1 MTGRRSRL
9 GVDSIIFMG
18 CQVSI
23 IGRLARSGQGLLESV
38 AYYSTSFWVVM
49 GILSSQISTK
59 AMVPVCRQLATTYEA
74 GIPIIKAIDHVGS
87 HSKDPIVR
95 KTLLAMGEDLRGGA
109 TLAEAA
115 QRQSMHLS
123 PFFVQ
128 LLATGE
134 KGGHLDVMLN
144 DLAEYFE
151 DRLSIQRSVV
161 AAMAYPTL
169 LLTITWFLGT
179 FALGIVR
186 EALASIND
194 PSRGGLS
201 GVAEYFK
208 VYANFQVKAM
218 LVFAFVC
225 VAFIILA
232 RLGVLKWLTA
242 AVTTHIWPLSKV
254 TRYFGMARFFRSF
267 SLLIGSGMS
276 ITQCILSAA
285 RVTANPYIERDL
297 VRAVPR
303 VKEGAT
309 LVEAFADSR
318 YMTPLAREMLAV
330 GEESG
335 RLEFQLKKAADYHLK
350 EANHAVRVALT
361 IFTTTLMLG
370 VFALVGGIIIYF
382 WTSLYGGMFD
392 ALGI

>member
-1 MTGRRSRL
+1 
-9 GVDSIIFMG
+9 
-18 CQVSI
+18 
-23 IGRLARSGQGLLESV
+23 
-38 AYYSTSFWVVM
+38 M

-87 HSKDPIVR
+87 HSKDPNVR

-115 QRQSMHLS
+115 QRQSKHLS
-123 PFFVQ
+123 PFFIQ

-134 KGGHLDVMLN
+134 QGGHLDVMLK

-161 AAMAYPTL
+161 AAMAYPTI
-169 LLTITWFLGT
+169 LLTIAWFVGS
-179 FALGIVR
+179 FALGMVNV
-186 EALASIND
+186 ALSSMDD
-194 PSRGGLS
+194 PTRGGTS
-201 GVAEYFK
+201 GVMAYFG
-208 VYANFQVKAM
+208 VYANFQMKAM
-218 LVFAFVC
+218 LVFAIVC
-225 VAFIILA
+225 VFFILLA
-232 RLGVLKWLTA
+232 RLGLLRWMTG
-242 AVTTHIWPLSKV
+242 AVTTHLWPLSKV

-309 LVEAFADSR
+309 LVEAFAGSR

-335 RLEFQLKKAADYHLK
+335 RLDFQLKKAADYHLQ

-361 IFTTTLMLG
+361 TFTTLLMLC
-370 VFALVGGIIIYF
+370 VFALVGGIVIYF
-382 WTSLYGGMFD
+382 WTRLYGGMFD
-392 ALGI
+392 ALGV